1 MGRCVVYGSNP
12 RNLRTARCSGLH
24 GIPGIKTWLFRI
36 FVMTRSCIVNKIKTQ
51 DLFMNRKIRRL
62 SRKTNF

>member
-1 MGRCVVYGSNP
+1 MGCRVVYGSNP
-12 RNLRTARCSGLH
+12 RNLRTARCSGFH
-24 GIPGIKTWLFRI
+24 GISGIKTWLFRI